1 MWNCGNNPLL
11 SESELSSLSLRM
23 WQINESSILTVE
35 YCSLIVHKD
44 NQKLR

>member
-1 MWNCGNNPLL
+1 MCNCDNSLLL

-35 YCSLIVHKD
+35 YCSLIVNKE